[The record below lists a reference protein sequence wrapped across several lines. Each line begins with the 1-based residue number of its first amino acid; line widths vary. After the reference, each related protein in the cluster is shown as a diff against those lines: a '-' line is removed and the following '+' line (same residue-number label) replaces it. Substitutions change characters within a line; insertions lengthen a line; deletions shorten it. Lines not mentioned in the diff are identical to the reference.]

1 MSWIERERLRNVN
14 KRKMHVQNAKK
25 ITGIHRKICKCVTF
39 LLPSL
44 SWLFELANKRALAM
58 SMATATRTPQIKNLI
73 GQVVKNK
80 RAARAAP
87 TYEQV
92 RAVICKIIT

>member
-1 MSWIERERLRNVN
+1 
-14 KRKMHVQNAKK
+14 
-25 ITGIHRKICKCVTF
+25 
-39 LLPSL
+39 
-44 SWLFELANKRALAM
+44 M

-80 RAARAAP
+80 RAARAAH

-92 RAVICKIIT
+92 RAVICKTTMLNYHIYR